1 MTQSVDDILN
11 DGSKGLLY
19 FEQLLPLYEE
29 AFGNDAGWPKLK
41 IQAAYD
47 QERGMNLAKLVT
59 SADALRKM
67 ITVADTQRGNQQS
80 AANALGSSWQGAAA
94 DAGIGRLREIVGL
107 AEGDRGKVQA
117 LATAMSAAA
126 PALQKIVEDKAATV
140 KKLAD
145 GNRVE
150 VGSQRTLI
158 TIGEMTVVDIQQIIR
173 SSKSGDILS
182 SLLQRLTEVPDIEDR
197 AKDLERNSD
206 PWKQAVK
213 EICVDWLDTVFKK
226 DYNDK
231 LGVFS
236 AQCTTTLIAVQG
248 QYNAIQTAA
257 DAIEERAYPSVAG
270 VTTAAPDD
278 KAANG
283 DPSNGNPGTNGNQA
297 ATNDGQTA
305 TAGTQNGDT
314 STGSP
319 VKTKTQTTDDS
330 AAADDDDDDDD
341 DGDDDDSDTSS
352 ALSAIASSLSELGST
367 VSSALTG
374 DLGDSLTSAIESAGT
389 AISDGIEQMTEQAS
403 SLLSGE
409 HEASFQLG
417 DTKVSI
423 EAGENGLSLTT
434 TDADGT
440 TTQYRLTLDENGIP
454 VIEQDSSTT
463 EEGDA
468 SPGTEDDRASGSG
481 TPESGGGDGAA
492 DPADAGAGAGG
503 VATPTTPETPDPT
516 NAPVTSEIGS
526 GEPSS
531 GSGTG
536 GVPAG
541 PRPTRQETDGEH
553 TPTVEDHQASNP
565 GDSGAVLAEAG
576 PL

>member
-29 AFGNDAGWPKLK
+29 AFGNDAGWPTLK

-59 SADALRKM
+59 SADALQKM

-80 AANALGSSWQGAAA
+80 AANALGSTWQGAAA

-117 LATAMSAAA
+117 LATAMSGAAT
-126 PALQKIVEDKAATV
+126 ALQKIVEDKAATV

-197 AKDLERNSD
+197 AKELERNSD
-206 PWKQAVK
+206 AWKQAVK

-231 LGVFS
+231 LGVFN

-248 QYNAIQTAA
+248 QYIAIQTAA

-270 VTTAAPDD
+270 VTATAPGDNT
-278 KAANG
+278 ANG
-283 DPSNGNPGTNGNQA
+283 DPSKTNGGQPGTNQA

-319 VKTKTQTTDDS
+319 VKTQTTDDS
-330 AAADDDDDDDD
+330 TADDDNDDDE
-341 DGDDDDSDTSS
+341 DDDSDTSS

-440 TTQYRLTLDENGIP
+440 TTQYRLALDENGIP

-463 EEGDA
+463 EDGDA
-468 SPGTEDDRASGSG
+468 SPSAEDEGASGSG
-481 TPESGGGDGAA
+481 APESGGGNGEAGLA
-492 DPADAGAGAGG
+492 DAGAGG
-503 VATPTTPETPDPT
+503 VATPTTPETPDLT

-531 GSGTG
+531 GSVGA
-536 GVPAG
+536 GVPVA
-541 PRPTRQETDGEH
+541 PRPAQPGTDGEH
-553 TPTVEDHQASNP
+553 TPTVEDHPASNP
-565 GDSGAVLAEAG
+565 ADSGAILAEAG

>member
-29 AFGNDAGWPKLK
+29 AFGNDAGWPTLK

-47 QERGMNLAKLVT
+47 QERGMNLVKLVT
-59 SADALRKM
+59 SADALQKM
-67 ITVADTQRGNQQS
+67 ITVVDTQRGNQQS
-80 AANALGSSWQGAAA
+80 AANALGSTWQGAAA

-117 LATAMSAAA
+117 LATAMSGAAT
-126 PALQKIVEDKAATV
+126 ALRKIVEDKAATV

-173 SSKSGDILS
+173 SSKSGDVLS

-206 PWKQAVK
+206 AWKQAVK

-231 LGVFS
+231 LGVFN

-248 QYNAIQTAA
+248 QYNAVQVAA
-257 DAIEERAYPSVAG
+257 DAVEERAYPSVAG
-270 VTTAAPDD
+270 VTTAAPGDNT
-278 KAANG
+278 ANG
-283 DPSNGNPGTNGNQA
+283 DPSKTNGNQPGTNQA

-319 VKTKTQTTDDS
+319 VQTKAQTTDDS
-330 AAADDDDDDDD
+330 SSDDDDNDDE
-341 DGDDDDSDTSS
+341 DDDSDASS
-352 ALSAIASSLSELGST
+352 ALSAIASTLSELGST

-423 EAGENGLSLTT
+423 GAGENGLSLTT
-434 TDADGT
+434 TGADGT

-454 VIEQDSSTT
+454 VVAQDSSTA
-463 EEGDA
+463 EDGDA
-468 SPGTEDDRASGSG
+468 SPGTDGDGASGSG
-481 TPESGGGDGAA
+481 APESGGGNGE
-492 DPADAGAGAGG
+492 AGPSGVEAGG
-503 VATPTTPETPDPT
+503 GITPTTPETPDL
-516 NAPVTSEIGS
+516 NDAPVTSEIDS

-531 GSGTG
+531 GPGGG
-536 GVPAG
+536 GVPAV

-553 TPTVEDHQASNP
+553 IPTVEDHPASNP
-565 GDSGAVLAEAG
+565 GDSGALLAEAG

>member
-1 MTQSVDDILN
+1 MTQSVDDVLN

-67 ITVADTQRGNQQS
+67 ITVTDTQRGNQQS

-126 PALQKIVEDKAATV
+126 PALQKVVEDKAATV

-206 PWKQAVK
+206 AWKQAVK

-231 LGVFS
+231 LGVFN

-248 QYNAIQTAA
+248 QYNAIQTAS

-283 DPSNGNPGTNGNQA
+283 DPSKTNGNQPATNGNQA

-330 AAADDDDDDDD
+330 TADDD
-341 DGDDDDSDTSS
+341 DDDDSDTSS
-352 ALSAIASSLSELGST
+352 TLSAIASSLSELGST

-423 EAGENGLSLTT
+423 EVGENGLSLTT

-440 TTQYRLTLDENGIP
+440 TTQYRLTVDENGIP

-463 EEGDA
+463 EEEDA
-468 SPGTEDDRASGSG
+468 SPGTEGDDASGSG
-481 TPESGGGDGAA
+481 APESGGGNGAA
-492 DPADAGAGAGG
+492 GPADAGAGAGG

-553 TPTVEDHQASNP
+553 TPTVENHQASNP

>member
-1 MTQSVDDILN
+1 MTQSVDDILD

-29 AFGNDAGWPKLK
+29 AFGTDAGWPKLK

-59 SADALRKM
+59 SADALQKM

-80 AANALGSSWQGAAA
+80 AANALGSTWQGAAA

-126 PALQKIVEDKAATV
+126 TALQKIVEDKAATV

-158 TIGEMTVVDIQQIIR
+158 TVGEMTVVDIQQIIR

-231 LGVFS
+231 LGVFN
-236 AQCTTTLIAVQG
+236 AQCSATLIAVQG
-248 QYNAIQTAA
+248 QYNTVQTAA

-270 VTTAAPDD
+270 VTPATPGD

-283 DPSNGNPGTNGNQA
+283 DPSKTNGNQPATNGNQA

-330 AAADDDDDDDD
+330 TDDDDD
-341 DGDDDDSDTSS
+341 DDDDSDTSS

-463 EEGDA
+463 EEGNA
-468 SPGTEDDRASGSG
+468 SPGTEGDGTSGSG
-481 TPESGGGDGAA
+481 APESGGGSAA
-492 DPADAGAGAGG
+492 APADAGAGAGG

-536 GVPAG
+536 GVPVG
-541 PRPTRQETDGEH
+541 PRPPRQETDGEH
-553 TPTVEDHQASNP
+553 TPTVEDHPASNP

>member
-19 FEQLLPLYEE
+19 FEQLLPLYQE

-59 SADALRKM
+59 SADALQKM

-80 AANALGSSWQGAAA
+80 AATALGSTWQGAAA

-117 LATAMSAAA
+117 LATAMSGAAT
-126 PALQKIVEDKAATV
+126 ALQKIVEDKAATV

-206 PWKQAVK
+206 AWKQAVK

-231 LGVFS
+231 LGVFN

-248 QYNAIQTAA
+248 QYNAVQAAA
-257 DAIEERAYPSVAG
+257 DAVEERAYPSVAG
-270 VTTAAPDD
+270 VTAAAPGDNT
-278 KAANG
+278 ANG
-283 DPSNGNPGTNGNQA
+283 DPSKTNGNQPGTNGNQA

-319 VKTKTQTTDDS
+319 VQTKAQTTDDS
-330 AAADDDDDDDD
+330 SSDDDDDDE
-341 DGDDDDSDTSS
+341 DDDSDTSN
-352 ALSAIASSLSELGST
+352 ALSAIASTLSELGST

-434 TDADGT
+434 TGADGT

-463 EEGDA
+463 ENGDA
-468 SPGTEDDRASGSG
+468 SPGTEDGDALGSG
-481 TPESGGGDGAA
+481 ATESGGGNGEAG
-492 DPADAGAGAGG
+492 PADAGVEAGG
-503 VATPTTPETPDPT
+503 GVTPTTPETPDLT
-516 NAPVTSEIGS
+516 DAPVTSEIGS

-531 GSGTG
+531 GSAG
-536 GVPAG
+536 GGLPVA

-553 TPTVEDHQASNP
+553 TPTVEDHPASNP
-565 GDSGAVLAEAG
+565 GDSGAILAEAG